1 MEKQLSDMDPI
12 FVNIPCPTKEEGIK
26 LCGEMLK
33 LDLCGTAKIQEGVH
47 LMWMEKDL
55 NGADIV
61 LMSLKTTKMNLPKI
75 QEYILKNHSWGTP
88 CIEVIP
94 IFRDMC

>member
-1 MEKQLSDMDPI
+1 MSDLDPI

-33 LDLCGTAKIQEGVH
+33 QEMCGTTKIQEKVR
-47 LMWMEKDL
+47 LMWLE
-55 NGADIV
+55 NGLQDADIV
-61 LMSLKTTKMNLPKI
+61 LLSLKTTKEKLPKI
-75 QEYILKNHSWGTP
+75 QEYVLKNHSWVTP

-94 IFRDMC
+94 IINDSC